1 MEWQIPLVV
10 SAVVFAG
17 FMLWRM
23 RPSLGARGG
32 TVRAALRSAN
42 ARLEKA
48 TTDADRALALADAGD
63 VCARAIG
70 RSGSAVN
77 YYLRAMRADPASLEV
92 VTRAAAS
99 LDRRPRALEA
109 LMWRRLGEPWS
120 DGSELANHAAL
131 LTLLG
136 VYDRK
141 AKTRPKARAIGNLLH
156 AMGVDIPVD
165 RPDAAVTPPAET
177 ALSASRDGG

>member
-10 SAVVFAG
+10 SAVVFGG

-23 RPSLGARGG
+23 RPSMGERGG
-32 TVRAALRSAN
+32 TVRAALRDAN

-48 TTDADRALALADAGD
+48 STDEDRGRALADAGD

-77 YYLRAMRADPASLEV
+77 YYLRAMRADPVSIEL

-99 LDRRPRALEA
+99 LGKRPRALEA
-109 LMWRRLGEPWS
+109 LLWRRLGEPW
-120 DGSELANHAAL
+120 GEAAAPAHHAAL
-131 LTLLG
+131 LALAA
-136 VYDRK
+136 VYDRR
-141 AKTRPKARAIGNLLH
+141 AKTRPKARAVEHLLR
-156 AMGVDIPVD
+156 AMGVEAP
-165 RPDAAVTPPAET
+165 APPA
-177 ALSASRDGG
+177 AAAARSSREPAREGG